1 MDIGAGMGAG
11 GNVGTLASFS
21 FLLFSSLPRC
31 FCCSSSFRTAFNL
44 RPSPS
49 KTTLSSSPSA
59 IPMPVP
65 NFFPW
70 VRSTHDLAS
79 SCVWYRMN
87 TIPSATPDSMSICG
101 SKEEIFPCALKIR
114 RICCVGVRGDKF
126 MISTAVGGGGPVEF
140 GSYSYRISWNASR
153 WGRFLKPGALR
164 GSIMVGSGSPSI
176 TCPLYLVSVS
186 LPFPLPLIRGSLV
199 PSTWAARTFSI
210 RARERPSRS
219 LSMAGS

>member
-126 MISTAVGGGGPVEF
+126 MINTAVGGGGPVEF
-140 GSYSYRISWNASR
+140 GSYWQDASM
-153 WGRFLKPGALR
+153 W
-164 GSIMVGSGSPSI
+164 
-176 TCPLYLVSVS
+176 
-186 LPFPLPLIRGSLV
+186 LIR
-199 PSTWAARTFSI
+199 RY
-210 RARERPSRS
+210 
-219 LSMAGS
+219 M